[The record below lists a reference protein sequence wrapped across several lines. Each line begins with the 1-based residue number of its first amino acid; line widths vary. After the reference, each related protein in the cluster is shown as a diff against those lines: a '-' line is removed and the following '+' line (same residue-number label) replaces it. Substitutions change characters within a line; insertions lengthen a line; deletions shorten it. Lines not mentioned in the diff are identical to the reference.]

1 MEKYAVWIA
10 HWGVSQPSFDGDWG
24 IWQYSDKGKVSGI
37 KGDVDLDY
45 ASINYPDIIMSK
57 GFNGY

>member
-1 MEKYAVWIA
+1 MAKYAVWVA
-10 HWGVSQPSFDGDWG
+10 NYGVDHPSYSGDWG

-37 KGDVDLDY
+37 KADVDLDV
-45 ASINYPDIIMSK
+45 ASINYADVIMSK